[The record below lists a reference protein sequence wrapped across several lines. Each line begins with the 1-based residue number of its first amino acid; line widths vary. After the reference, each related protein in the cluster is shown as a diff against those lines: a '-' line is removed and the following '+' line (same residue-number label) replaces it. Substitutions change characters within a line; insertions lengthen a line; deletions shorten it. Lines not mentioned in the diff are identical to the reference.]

1 MREELRNT
9 VSVELGKAFDSGWHG
24 KPPGMSKRDRVL
36 WHRFMTKYRHP
47 QMSVYYNCRVGS
59 TPRETETNRK
69 RQQEEWTEYVAPRI
83 DAVIETEAAYMIIEV
98 RPYAGRS
105 ALGAALT
112 YQYLF
117 TQNPPMEKKI
127 IATVVTDRIP
137 DVYRQIFDA
146 FKVKVFCV

>member
-1 MREELRNT
+1 M
-9 VSVELGKAFDSGWHG
+9 V
-24 KPPGMSKRDRVL
+24 
-36 WHRFMTKYRHP
+36 
-47 QMSVYYNCRVGS
+47 VYYNCRVGS
-59 TPRETETNRK
+59 TPKETQQD
-69 RQQEEWTEYVAPRI
+69 RQEKQDEWIGYVAPRI
-83 DAVIETEAAYMIIEV
+83 DAVLETEAAYMIIEV

-117 TQNPPMEKKI
+117 AKKPPKEKKI